1 MKTLTALLLM
11 VLSVG
16 AVIADDD
23 GPMFTVRAIIR
34 AEGSSGSSSGSG
46 AFTLPENEYGRIVLA
61 FYQNGKSFRVLA
73 AGSHVGP
80 VRHLSREYYPRA
92 DPDGLTMTVDLC
104 LKSRVTEDGR
114 IRLSGLAT
122 HMTRAVDQDQPLFE
136 YEERRLSFLL
146 SNGETAD
153 LTLESLPP
161 WEKIEA
167 IISVSS
173 ADQFVFESRSF
184 QEVTFKGAYTLY
196 NEDTRDVEMDE
207 GIGTL
212 VFAAEDGEVTKGGS
226 HHKNTFPLP
235 GGDSL
240 MLMTTHD
247 ISKFRSNKDGS
258 ATFEFE
264 LSRYYAVNPYQADSI
279 IHGGSFINL
288 GEHGIAADRM
298 TVTSFS
304 RTITAMP
311 GERTEIEIPSD
322 SYNPLGFDFTE
333 RIDLVFTVKT
343 VNY

>member
-1 MKTLTALLLM
+1 MKTLFILLTTLLLSGV
-11 VLSVG
+11 VL
-16 AVIADDD
+16 ADDD
-23 GPMFTVRAIIR
+23 GPMFTVRAIVK
-34 AEGSSGSSSGSG
+34 ADGADGASGGSG

-61 FYQNGKSFRVLA
+61 FYQNGRSFRVLA

-80 VRHLSREYYPRA
+80 VRHLSKEYYPQA

-136 YEERRLSFLL
+136 YEERKLSFLL
-146 SNGETAD
+146 SNGEAAA
-153 LTLESLPP
+153 LTLESVPP
-161 WEKIEA
+161 WKKIEA
-167 IISVSS
+167 IVSVSS
-173 ADQFVFESRSF
+173 ADQLVFESRSF

-196 NEDTRDVEMDE
+196 NEDTRNVEMEE

-212 VFAAEDGEVTKGGS
+212 IFAAEDGEVTIGGS
-226 HHKNTFPLP
+226 HHKNTFQLP

-247 ISKFRSNKDGS
+247 ISKFRWNKDGS
-258 ATFEFE
+258 ATFEFD

-279 IHGGSFINL
+279 IHGGSFISL

-298 TVTSFS
+298 TVTLFS
-304 RTITAMP
+304 RTITARP

-322 SYNPLGFDFTE
+322 ANNPLGFDFTE
-333 RIDLVFTVKT
+333 RIDLVYTVKT

>member
-1 MKTLTALLLM
+1 MKIPVALLLI

-16 AVIADDD
+16 AVMAEDN
-23 GPMFTVRAIIR
+23 GPLFTVGAIIQ
-34 AEGSSGSSSGSG
+34 ADGTSASSSGSG
-46 AFTLPENEYGRIVLA
+46 AFTLPENEYGRIILA
-61 FYQNGKSFRVLA
+61 FYQNGRSFRVLA

-80 VRHLSREYYPRA
+80 VRHLSKEYYPQA

-104 LKSRVTEDGR
+104 LKARVAEDGR

-136 YEERRLSFLL
+136 YSEDKLEFVLP
-146 SNGETAD
+146 NGGSED
-153 LTLESLPP
+153 LTLMPVQP
-161 WEKIEA
+161 WENIEVK
-167 IISVSS
+167 ISVSS
-173 ADQFVFESRSF
+173 ADQLVFESRSF

-196 NEDTRDVEMDE
+196 NEDTRNVEMEE

-212 VFAAEDGEVTKGGS
+212 IFAAEDGEESIGGS
-226 HHKNTFPLP
+226 HHKNTFQLP

-247 ISKFRSNKDGS
+247 ISEFRWNKDGS
-258 ATFEFE
+258 ANFEFE
-264 LSRYYAVNPYQADSI
+264 LSRHYAVNPYQADSI
-279 IHGGSFINL
+279 IHGGSFISL

-298 TVTSFS
+298 TVTRFS
-304 RTITAMP
+304 RTITARP

-322 SYNPLGFDFTE
+322 ANNPLGFDFTE
-333 RIDLVFTVKT
+333 RIDLVYTVKT